1 MEKVNAVEV
10 LYISLNQTI
19 PFIGKLWLA
28 AFILLRVFVL
38 LFAGFPLF
46 WDEGDRFV
54 CNTIHPGC
62 ASVCFDVFAPLS
74 LCRLGFL
81 HLMFV
86 CLPTI
91 LYVTH
96 HTHRVLTALT
106 CRYFTQE
113 PTLPLKL
120 QKPNVGG
127 TKLSTGEGFAGRFT
141 GQYLLHL
148 ILRVFLELAFG
159 VGHYILFGFSVRRD
173 FLCLQ
178 PPCSPAVECF
188 TSRPTEKAFL
198 LQWMMGNIVLSVI
211 LSIAEMWLVL
221 RGSIQHRKRK
231 AEEENEGKMKS
242 NEGQKRDFFSKENNE
257 KVPSSPSSTPFPFK
271 KRKPSDDPILTPSLT
286 PKSSLSPWSEAGRAH
301 TPSCSHTLTPEEAS
315 EQEGSE
321 VVLCSAERLRQW
333 KGRYAKNVGVKA
345 PLASNSA
352 KAAPWSP
359 APKHVWQARQY
370 TPVPTMTEH
379 TSDSSESQ
387 DRKAWV

>member
-1 MEKVNAVEV
+1 MEEVNAVEI

-19 PFIGKLWLA
+19 PFIGKVWLA
-28 AFILLRVFVL
+28 AFVLLRVFVL

-62 ASVCFDVFAPLS
+62 ASVCFDAFAPLS
-74 LCRLGFL
+74 LCRFGFL
-81 HLMFV
+81 HLVFV

-106 CRYFTQE
+106 CRYFTQKH
-113 PTLPLKL
+113 TLPLKL
-120 QKPNVGG
+120 QKPCLGG
-127 TKLSTGEGFAGRFT
+127 TKLSTDKGFVGCFT
-141 GQYLLHL
+141 GLYLLQL

-159 VGHYILFGFSVRRD
+159 VGHYLLFGFSVRRD

-188 TSRPTEKAFL
+188 TTRPTEKTFL
-198 LQWMMGNIVLSVI
+198 LQWMLSNTVLSVI
-211 LSIAEMWLVL
+211 LSVAEMWLVL
-221 RGSIQHRKRK
+221 RGSIRHRKRK
-231 AEEENEGKMKS
+231 AEEENEGRMNSSERQKS
-242 NEGQKRDFFSKENNE
+242 DFMSKGNNE
-257 KVPSSPSSTPFPFK
+257 KVPVSPSSAPFPFR

-321 VVLCSAERLRQW
+321 VVLCSAERMRQW
-333 KGRYAKNVGVKA
+333 KGRCAKNGRVKA
-345 PLASNSA
+345 PLTSNWA
-352 KAAPWSP
+352 KAEPWSP
-359 APKHVWQARQY
+359 APKHAWQAREY
-370 TPVPTMTEH
+370 IPVTTMAEH

-387 DRKAWV
+387 DRKGWV

>member
-28 AFILLRVFVL
+28 AFILLRVSVL

-46 WDEGDRFV
+46 WDEGDHFV

-113 PTLPLKL
+113 RTLPLKL
-120 QKPNVGG
+120 QKPNLGR
-127 TKLSTGEGFAGRFT
+127 TKLSTDEGFVGSFT
-141 GQYLLHL
+141 GPYLLHL

-159 VGHYILFGFSVRRD
+159 VGHYFLFGFSVRRD

-188 TSRPTEKAFL
+188 TSRPTEKTFL
-198 LQWMMGNIVLSVI
+198 LQWMMCNAVLSVI

-221 RGSIQHRKRK
+221 RGSIQHRKWK
-231 AEEENEGKMKS
+231 AEEENEGKM
-242 NEGQKRDFFSKENNE
+242 EGQKRDFSSKENNE
-257 KVPSSPSSTPFPFK
+257 KVTVSPSSAPFPFR
-271 KRKPSDDPILTPSLT
+271 KRKPSDDPIFTPSLT
-286 PKSSLSPWSEAGRAH
+286 PKPSVSPWIEAGRAH

-321 VVLCSAERLRQW
+321 VVLCSAERMRQW
-333 KGRYAKNVGVKA
+333 KGRCAKNGRVKA
-345 PLASNSA
+345 PLTSNL
-352 KAAPWSP
+352 PWSP
-359 APKHVWQARQY
+359 APKHVWQAGQY

-379 TSDSSESQ
+379 TSDCSESQ

>member
-1 MEKVNAVEV
+1 
-10 LYISLNQTI
+10 
-19 PFIGKLWLA
+19 
-28 AFILLRVFVL
+28 

-257 KVPSSPSSTPFPFK
+257 KV
-271 KRKPSDDPILTPSLT
+271 
-286 PKSSLSPWSEAGRAH
+286 LSPWSEAGRAH

-352 KAAPWSP
+352 KAAPWTLQKLPVSRL
-359 APKHVWQARQY
+359 APPT
-370 TPVPTMTEH
+370 TPCAPLFW
-379 TSDSSESQ
+379 SSMCVCFGFSH
-387 DRKAWV
+387 ASCLVTLPLIVFT

>member
-19 PFIGKLWLA
+19 PFIGKLWLV
-28 AFILLRVFVL
+28 AFVLLRVFVL

-54 CNTIHPGC
+54 CNNIHPGC

-81 HLMFV
+81 HLVFV

-106 CRYFTQE
+106 CCYFAQE
-113 PTLPLKL
+113 RTLPLKL
-120 QKPNVGG
+120 QTPNLGG
-127 TKLSTGEGFAGRFT
+127 TELSTDEGFVGRFT
-141 GQYLLHL
+141 GPYLLHL

-159 VGHYILFGFSVRRD
+159 VGHYFLFGFSVRRD

-178 PPCSPAVECF
+178 PPCSPAVECI
-188 TSRPTEKAFL
+188 TSRPTEKTFL
-198 LQWMMGNIVLSVI
+198 LQWMMGNAVLSVI

-221 RGSIQHRKRK
+221 RGSIQHRKEK
-231 AEEENEGKMKS
+231 AEEESEGKMKS
-242 NEGQKRDFFSKENNE
+242 YEGQKRDFISKENNE
-257 KVPSSPSSTPFPFK
+257 KVPVSPSSAPVPFR
-271 KRKPSDDPILTPSLT
+271 KRKPCDNPILTPSLT
-286 PKSSLSPWSEAGRAH
+286 PKSSLSPWSEAGRAY

-315 EQEGSE
+315 EQEISE

-333 KGRYAKNVGVKA
+333 KGRCAKNGRVQA
-345 PLASNSA
+345 LLTSNSA
-352 KAAPWSP
+352 KEKPWSL
-359 APKHVWQARQY
+359 APKHVWQAGRY